1 MAHKPKDVYTNV
13 KIEIMCASVRNF
25 RWAIRSETNMPPK
38 INKQTPQ
45 MNLAGDIF
53 PAAACKMAFV
63 LLVDLLQWHCRSV
76 GRCGDPTSMYCTGFY
91 PTRLKASDSF
101 PTRKLCRIIDS

>member
-25 RWAIRSETNMPPK
+25 WWAIGSETNMPPK

-53 PAAACKMAFV
+53 PAAACKMAFEEIP
-63 LLVDLLQWHCRSV
+63 LLCIAQ
-76 GRCGDPTSMYCTGFY
+76 GFTL
-91 PTRLKASDSF
+91 PD
-101 PTRKLCRIIDS
+101 